1 MSRRGTASL
10 FVPDD
15 LLERV
20 LRASEV
26 SPSECKRL
34 FAAGRRQE
42 GVAVVADF
50 LEAADVDTAQA
61 ALRRRGAAGKQHG
74 LDVVGEV
81 MREGRAASNGVQ
93 RTPDLRF
100 DWFCNQESPPD
111 DETLSASPFIILY
124 TPLRHLEALA
134 LAPLPLDFHPASFG
148 RRDVAGNEA
157 ASTRGPASEQAS
169 STLAIGIQLINIL
182 HQDSH
187 TSLREADSSPK
198 APAAQVL
205 YSLLLLVTAVLQ
217 GCVRILSVRLPLLGP
232 LSERTAFARQLH
244 TRFAQ
249 AASLLPMYFSLRR
262 DLYGSGSA
270 EARAQA
276 HTTYIRFF
284 NLVWLVANDFIV
296 GMALASYVRDNAPF
310 LKHLAEKLVRVYV
323 LAYLRELLAWLSS
336 WPMGVKLNDEVAT
349 VICGAFLFLSQLW
362 ENVFLGPVLA
372 HLPVHLIGLCG
383 ILGASSLLALT
394 ADLISLLTLP
404 FFACYVAATLVYR
417 WSLSTLSALFNVFRG
432 RKYNPLRSRVEPA
445 TYDVD
450 ALLLGTIL
458 FVTIS
463 FLFPT
468 LVAFYLAF
476 ASSRL
481 LILSVQAV
489 LLMGVS
495 ALNAF
500 PLFALLLRF
509 KSPRRLPGG
518 VDLEA
523 CEDVRHWP
531 ERHLHLRSRP
541 VSYLA
546 ILSSLLVVFDEFLS
560 PRGLLKVLGSLLSGR
575 VIW

>member
-1 MSRRGTASL
+1 MES
-10 FVPDD
+10 D
-15 LLERV
+15 
-20 LRASEV
+20 
-26 SPSECKRL
+26 
-34 FAAGRRQE
+34 
-42 GVAVVADF
+42 
-50 LEAADVDTAQA
+50 
-61 ALRRRGAAGKQHG
+61 
-74 LDVVGEV
+74 
-81 MREGRAASNGVQ
+81 GVQ
-93 RTPDLRF
+93 RTPNLRF
-100 DWFCNQESPPD
+100 GLLRDQESPTD
-111 DETLSASPFIILY
+111 DKTLSALTSITLY

-148 RRDVAGNEA
+148 RRDVAGDED
-157 ASTRGPASEQAS
+157 SLTRGPASEQAS
-169 STLAIGIQLINIL
+169 STLAIGMQLINIL

-187 TSLREADSSPK
+187 TYLREADCLPT

-205 YSLLLLVTAVLQ
+205 YRSLLLVTAVLQ

-232 LSERTAFARQLH
+232 LCERTAFARQLH

-249 AASLLPMYFSLRR
+249 AASLLPMYVSLRR
-262 DLYGSGSA
+262 DLYGSASA
-270 EARAQA
+270 EARVQA

-296 GMALASYVRDNAPF
+296 GMALASYVRGNVPF
-310 LKHLAEKLVRVYV
+310 LKHLAEKLVRIYV
-323 LAYLRELLAWLSS
+323 LAYLREQLAWLSS

-362 ENVFLGPVLA
+362 ENVFLGPVLT
-372 HLPVHLIGLCG
+372 HLPVQLIGLCV

-404 FFACYVAATLVYR
+404 FFACYVAAPLVYR
-417 WSLSTLSALFNVFRG
+417 WSLSTLSALFNLFRG
-432 RKYNPLRSRVEPA
+432 RKYSPLCSRVEPA

-500 PLFALLLRF
+500 PLFALLCASNHLLDF
-509 KSPRRLPGG
+509 QEASISKLATTCGIAGAASASSVKSG
-518 VDLEA
+518 VLHCDLVVA
-523 CEDVRHWP
+523 V
-531 ERHLHLRSRP
+531 
-541 VSYLA
+541 
-546 ILSSLLVVFDEFLS
+546 LVVFDEFLS
-560 PRGLLKVLGSLLSGR
+560 PLGLLKVLGSLLSGR